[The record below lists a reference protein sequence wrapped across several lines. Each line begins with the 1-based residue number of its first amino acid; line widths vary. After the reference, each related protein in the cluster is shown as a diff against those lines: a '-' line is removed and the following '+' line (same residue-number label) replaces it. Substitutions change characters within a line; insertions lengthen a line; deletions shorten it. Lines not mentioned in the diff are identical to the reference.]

1 MDGHELEGE
10 EKKDEED
17 KSRIVILEIR
27 CFLKKSAPP
36 LEKAPLPVKGS
47 WKKHEAVISA

>member
-10 EKKDEED
+10 EKKYEED
-17 KSRIVILEIR
+17 KSMITILEIR

-36 LEKAPLPVKGS
+36 SCSLGCIPYWRNMANT
-47 WKKHEAVISA
+47 